1 MKKFALVCGILVS
14 VVSLSLGKMSSEEA
28 NKAFDNCRNA
38 DKSACEAL
46 INNGLPSVEQCDKN
60 TSCLAAIAIV
70 YSVAGRDIEAIPYF
84 EKLIALVGEN
94 KSCSTFLADTY
105 YNKLKDY
112 RNAKKH
118 FEIVCN
124 KGNVDSVQAWSCNN
138 LGVLYA
144 EGKGV
149 RQNFSTA
156 KQYFGKACDLGY
168 QDGCDNYK
176 LLNQQGVR

>member
-14 VVSLSLGKMSSEEA
+14 VVSLSLGKMSSEEVD
-28 NKAFDNCRNA
+28 KAFDNCRNA

-84 EKLIALVGEN
+84 EKLIALEGED
-94 KSCSTFLADTY
+94 KSSSTLLADVY

-124 KGNVDSVQAWSCNN
+124 KGNVDSVQA
-138 LGVLYA
+138 
-144 EGKGV
+144 
-149 RQNFSTA
+149 
-156 KQYFGKACDLGY
+156 
-168 QDGCDNYK
+168 
-176 LLNQQGVR
+176 